1 MIFFETNPTYM
12 RVQPHPHVEHA
23 FASESKRR
31 NQALEG
37 KRLMASLLARH
48 QPVAEEEQQDSVH
61 SCKKTLGSDGGTNS
75 QKSKLRISFIL

>member
-1 MIFFETNPTYM
+1 MIFFETNPTYL
-12 RVQPHPHVEHA
+12 RAQPHPHA

-31 NQALEG
+31 NQAHEG
-37 KRLMASLLARH
+37 KLLMTTLLPRH